1 MPRNVYNPLFQL
13 CEADKKQWHE
23 FKVREKDYYQIGARL
38 FSEPRRPV
46 VTLSEYQS
54 LYDLFEDDKYADG
67 EEYVNAVSEV
77 VEDLLVGGNVAHLRE
92 FFNHPLWGDD
102 RSNAVTDIAMFLE
115 LSGWISRPF
124 RPEMLSELFRIVYED
139 NEFKDWAGDV
149 CAVVLECASQEEAK
163 AEQIEFLVHT
173 LVFLYN
179 QYAHDH
185 RMPLRKETEVWNSMF
200 GQDSTPDINH
210 VRADDYAAWCCAQVC
225 RPVLFEWLYEK
236 AGRPQVYPRE
246 MAQLLKLEL
255 IWTYDLVPE
264 DLAFENGVAK
274 DKELNQ
280 VLKIPPTCPLV
291 RVFGMD
297 RIRDII
303 ERYSVYSEEPEKEE
317 EERVVEDLVSGS
329 EDD

>member
-54 LYDLFEDDKYADG
+54 LYDLFDDDKYADG

-102 RSNAVTDIAMFLE
+102 RSGAVVAIGLFLE
-115 LSGWISRPF
+115 ASSWISRPF
-124 RPEMLSELFRIVYED
+124 RPEMLSELFRIVYTDRVFE
-139 NEFKDWAGDV
+139 DWAGDV

-185 RMPLRKETEVWNSMF
+185 RMPLRKETEVWNSLF
-200 GQDSTPDINH
+200 GQDSTPDIDH

-246 MAQLLKLEL
+246 MAQMLKLEL

-317 EERVVEDLVSGS
+317 EERVVEDLVSES